1 MTHNIFKMLYI
12 IAGFMIML
20 MGLFSFFNHHS
31 QYNRYYQSVEKIQS
45 QGNSWLVDEEWDDA
59 SSNEISYEQLVAEIG
74 GYYCFG
80 KDVQIRME
88 EYEFQ
93 GVLSEEN
100 IRQLMNR
107 MDKQKT
113 YFLKISTEKNGL
125 KVRSI
130 LEIQEV
136 KGS

>member
-20 MGLFSFFNHHS
+20 VGLFSFFDHHS
-31 QYNRYYQSVEKIQS
+31 QYNRYYQSVEEIQS

-59 SSNEISYEQLVAEIG
+59 SSNYMSYEQLVAEIG
-74 GYYCFG
+74 GFYCFG

-88 EYEFQ
+88 EYEFK

-100 IRQLMNR
+100 IDQLMNR
-107 MDKQKT
+107 MDKQIK
-113 YFLKISTEKNGL
+113 YVLKISTEDDGL
-125 KVRSI
+125 KKNNI

>member
-1 MTHNIFKMLYI
+1 MLYI

-20 MGLFSFFNHHS
+20 VGLFSFFDHHS
-31 QYNRYYQSVEKIQS
+31 QYNRYYQSVEEIQS

-59 SSNEISYEQLVAEIG
+59 SSNYMSYEQLVAEIG
-74 GYYCFG
+74 GFYCFG

-88 EYEFQ
+88 EYEFK

-100 IRQLMNR
+100 IDQLMNR
-107 MDKQKT
+107 MDKQIK
-113 YFLKISTEKNGL
+113 YVLKISTEDDGL
-125 KVRSI
+125 KKNNI

>member
-1 MTHNIFKMLYI
+1 
-12 IAGFMIML
+12 MIML

-31 QYNRYYQSVEKIQS
+31 QYNRYYQSVEEIQS
-45 QGNSWLVDEEWDDA
+45 QGNSWLVGEEWDNA
-59 SSNEISYEQLVAEIG
+59 SSNDISYEQLFAEIG

-88 EYEFQ
+88 EYEFK

-100 IRQLMNR
+100 IEQLMNR
-107 MDKQKT
+107 MDKQKK
-113 YFLKISTEKNGL
+113 YFLKISTENDGL
-125 KVRSI
+125 QENSI